1 MQRLFIFSRM
11 SDELYQS
18 GEGTLLIEEVKSRL
32 IFSCIRKEEG
42 DCYAKGIDFV
52 FLWVAVRRYAM
63 WM

>member
-1 MQRLFIFSRM
+1 M